1 MSVGFRPS
9 EPPRLPRLEHV
20 RDLWQ
25 MHRLKRPQA
34 ILTAAIYQ
42 TDTGRELR
50 VGFSETNLVHSEL
63 SRTGD
68 DPLLEKAEDLRLVLM
83 GAGCEFHAARNAQR
97 DTIGRRDRI
106 IRRLK
111 RY

>member
-1 MSVGFRPS
+1 MRVGFKPP
-9 EPPRLPRLEHV
+9 EPERLPRLELL
-20 RDLWQ
+20 RQLWQ

-42 TDTGRELR
+42 TDVGLALR
-50 VGFSETNLVHSEL
+50 AGFSETNLVHSEL

-83 GAGCEFHAARNAQR
+83 GAGWIELRASSTTQ
-97 DTIGRRDRI
+97 
-106 IRRLK
+106 
-111 RY
+111 